1 MRFLILS
8 RSAGIYSTRRLLD
21 ACEQEGVEAVV
32 ADTLDLAMLLAS
44 SGKASIHSAS
54 HALVDIDLVIPR
66 IGTSLTEYGLAV
78 IHQFELMGVPVLNA
92 SGAVYRARDKL
103 RSIQVLVSKGVPVP
117 ATLMARSPE
126 SVEWCI
132 EQLGGPPVV
141 LKLLQGTQGVGVM
154 LAESVS
160 AAEAILDAMWGLNQ
174 NILVQKFISESRGRD
189 VRCIVVGGRVVAA
202 MRRVARAGAFR
213 SNIHRGGRGETV
225 DPVPPEVERVALDA
239 SRAVGLTVSGVDMLE
254 GKEGPLV
261 TEVNVSPGLE
271 GIEGA
276 TGRDVAREMIRYA
289 KEFAIAAKAE
299 RTWTPPPAVAPAVP
313 APAAAG
319 APRPDIHPG

>member
-1 MRFLILS
+1 
-8 RSAGIYSTRRLLD
+8 
-21 ACEQEGVEAVV
+21 VEAVV
-32 ADTLDLAMLLAS
+32 ADTLDLSLLLPS
-44 SGKASIHSAS
+44 SGRASIHSAS
-54 HALVDIDLVIPR
+54 HALGSIDLVVPR

-92 SGAVYRARDKL
+92 SGAVYKARDKL
-103 RSIQVLVSKGVPVP
+103 RSLQVLVARGVPVP
-117 ATLMARSPE
+117 ATLMARNPE

-154 LAESVS
+154 LAESLA

-174 NILVQKFISESRGRD
+174 NILVQKFIGESRGRD

-202 MRRVARAGAFR
+202 MRRVARAGSFR
-213 SNIHRGGRGETV
+213 SNLHRGGRGESVT
-225 DPVPPEVERVALDA
+225 PVPPEIERVALEA

-254 GKEGPLV
+254 GKDGPLV

-271 GIEGA
+271 GVEAA
-276 TGRDVAREMIRYA
+276 TGVDVAREMIRYA
-289 KEFAIAAKAE
+289 KEFATAAKTE
-299 RTWTPPPAVAPAVP
+299 SRP
-313 APAAAG
+313 APAPT
-319 APRPDIHPG
+319 APVVPSGG